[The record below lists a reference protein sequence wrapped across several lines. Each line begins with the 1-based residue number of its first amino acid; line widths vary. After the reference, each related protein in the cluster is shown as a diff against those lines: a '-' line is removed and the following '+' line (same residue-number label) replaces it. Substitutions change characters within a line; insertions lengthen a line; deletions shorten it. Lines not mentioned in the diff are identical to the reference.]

1 MLYIGEDVKNRM
13 NILGLTADEVA
24 EKAFMEKEDIDAI
37 INNKIAL
44 DQIDEFDMSLISSI
58 LHCKKEFFLSEDI
71 KEKDLLLA
79 SMNRGF
85 DNEKSM
91 NVKEKIQDFMAD
103 YAFIM
108 EILSEEG
115 MHYESPSY

>member
-37 INNKIAL
+37 INNKTAL
-44 DQIDEFDMSLISSI
+44 EQIDEFDMSLISSI

-71 KEKDLLLA
+71 KEKDTTDYINQVEDDYEWNTTDEYSRAIALHNYFA
-79 SMNRGF
+79 G
-85 DNEKSM
+85 DE
-91 NVKEKIQDFMAD
+91 VKNDK
-103 YAFIM
+103 
-108 EILSEEG
+108 
-115 MHYESPSY
+115 